1 MARNFFSRFT
11 RTRARPR
18 RISVFDGQDLKR
30 ATLAACVWL
39 EQHREAINALNV
51 YPVPDGDTGTNMT
64 LTLRAA
70 TNEIA
75 DATDTAAC
83 VIAEKL
89 SRGALM
95 GARGNSGSILSQILR
110 GVSGGIEKKT
120 TLTAND
126 FALAL
131 QDGARAA
138 YRCVITPVE
147 GTILTV
153 VREAAEAAHQS
164 AMRGSDMVSMLD
176 DTVSAAKIA
185 VAKTPDL
192 LPKLKEAGV
201 VDAGGQGL
209 MTILE
214 GMLRYTRGETL
225 ETPAR
230 PANSTAALD
239 AEFRKGMVDVEED
252 EYGYEVVFL
261 LEGENLDVEGIRNT
275 ITAMGGVSTVV
286 AGDSTLLKVHTHTPT
301 PGQILDYGVS
311 LGSLQDIN
319 IENLQ
324 AQSERYAADSKR
336 QRGIVPSVAAHA
348 ASGNGSGSGS
358 GNFASAASGM
368 SSVATATQDAAQEAR
383 PIGMVAV
390 VSGEGWIEVYRG
402 FGATIVPGG
411 QSMNPSTQE
420 LLEAVENCPSDQVF
434 LLPNNN
440 NILMSA
446 RQVPELTQKR
456 VQVIATDTPAQGV
469 AALLAFNFEAD
480 FDTNMAAME
489 AASAG
494 SDTAE
499 ITRAVRTAQ
508 VDGLAVSEGDIL
520 GLINGK
526 VRSVGTDMQEVVR
539 DTLTRMGAADH
550 EILTIYYG
558 EGVSGVTAN
567 ELAQQVKGWFP
578 DLEIEVVNG
587 GQPHYAYIISA
598 E

>member
-30 ATLAACVWL
+30 ATLAAYTWL

-75 DATDTAAC
+75 EATDTSAC

-110 GVSGGIEKKT
+110 GVSNGIEKKT

-164 AMRGSDMVSMLD
+164 AMRGSDMVTMLD
-176 DTVSAAKIA
+176 DTVNAAKIA

-192 LPKLKEAGV
+192 LPKLKESGV

-214 GMLRYTRGETL
+214 GMLRYTRGESL
-225 ETPAR
+225 ETLAR
-230 PANSTAALD
+230 PASSTAALD

-275 ITAMGGVSTVV
+275 LTAMGGVSTVV
-286 AGDSTLLKVHTHTPT
+286 AGDSSLLKVHTHTPT

-336 QRGIVPSVAAHA
+336 QRGIIPAIPSAAAHA
-348 ASGNGSGSGS
+348 ASGGGS
-358 GNFASAASGM
+358 ASAASA
-368 SSVATATQDAAQEAR
+368 VREAEQEAR

-390 VSGEGWIEVYRG
+390 VSGAGWVEVYRG

-420 LLEAVENCPSDQVF
+420 LLEAVESCPSDQVI

-480 FDTNMAAME
+480 FDTNTAAME
-489 AASAG
+489 AASG
-494 SDTAE
+494 SIETAE

-508 VDGLAVSEGDIL
+508 VDGLAVSEGDII

-526 VRSVGTDMQEVVR
+526 VRTVGTDMQEVVR
-539 DTLTRMGAADH
+539 DTLTRMDAAAH
-550 EILTIYYG
+550 EILTVYYG
-558 EGVSGVTAN
+558 EGITGVTAN
-567 ELAQQVKGWFP
+567 ELAQQIKGWFP
-578 DLEIEVVNG
+578 EQEIEVVNG

>member
-1 MARNFFSRFT
+1 MARNFFSRLT

-30 ATLAACVWL
+30 ATLAAYIWL

-64 LTLRAA
+64 LTLLAA
-70 TNEIA
+70 TKEIA
-75 DATDTAAC
+75 EASDTAAC

-110 GVSGGIEKKT
+110 GVSNGIEKKA

-153 VREAAEAAHQS
+153 VREAADAAHQS

-176 DTVSAAKIA
+176 DTVRAAKIA
-185 VAKTPDL
+185 VANTPDL

-214 GMLRYTRGETL
+214 GMLRYTRGESL
-225 ETPAR
+225 ETAAR
-230 PANSTAALD
+230 PVSSTAALD
-239 AEFRKGMVDVEED
+239 EEFRKGMVDVEED

-261 LEGENLDVEGIRNT
+261 LEGANLDVEGIRNT
-275 ITAMGGVSTVV
+275 LTAMGGVSTVV
-286 AGDSTLLKVHTHTPT
+286 AGDSSLLKVHTHTPT

-336 QRGIVPSVAAHA
+336 QRGIIPTAAAHA
-348 ASGNGSGSGS
+348 PNRAS
-358 GNFASAASGM
+358 SAAFD
-368 SSVATATQDAAQEAR
+368 TAGAGAAIHDAAQEAR
-383 PIGMVAV
+383 TIGTVAV
-390 VSGEGWIEVYRG
+390 VSGEGWVGVYRG

-420 LLEAVENCPSDQVF
+420 LLEAVESCPSDQVI

-446 RQVPELTQKR
+446 R
-456 VQVIATDTPAQGV
+456 
-469 AALLAFNFEAD
+469 
-480 FDTNMAAME
+480 
-489 AASAG
+489 
-494 SDTAE
+494 
-499 ITRAVRTAQ
+499 
-508 VDGLAVSEGDIL
+508 
-520 GLINGK
+520 
-526 VRSVGTDMQEVVR
+526 
-539 DTLTRMGAADH
+539 
-550 EILTIYYG
+550 
-558 EGVSGVTAN
+558 
-567 ELAQQVKGWFP
+567 
-578 DLEIEVVNG
+578 
-587 GQPHYAYIISA
+587 
-598 E
+598 